1 MLIGADRPQ
10 DVVIVVVVVVVV
22 VVVAAAVAVRGKKS
36 PSFYI

>member
-22 VVVAAAVAVRGKKS
+22 VFAAAVAVRGKKS